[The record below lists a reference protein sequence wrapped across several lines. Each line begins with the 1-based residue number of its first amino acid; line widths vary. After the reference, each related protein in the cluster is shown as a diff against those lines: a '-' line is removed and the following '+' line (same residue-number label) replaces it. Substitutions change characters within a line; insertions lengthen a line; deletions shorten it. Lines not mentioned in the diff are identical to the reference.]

1 MESFGV
7 RSPFYKKMKLLI
19 AYDGSAFAD
28 AAIED
33 LTRAGLPSEA
43 EAMVMSITDAWELPE
58 IVDRVSQQGG
68 RISKEN
74 SEVIQNHLQQVIANT
89 EVLAESA
96 SARLRTMFPG
106 WNVTSEARTGKPAW
120 ELIKHADDWEPDL
133 IVMGSHGRG
142 FVGRAVLGSV
152 SMKVL
157 HEARCSVRIAREGRP
172 DAGPN
177 RVLVAVDGSENSEL
191 CVETVAARSWD
202 ENAEF
207 RIITADDDPA
217 SRPEISALDAV
228 PEGFEDS
235 DEAKQWM
242 ERVITG
248 PGRKMKNAGLNTSQY
263 CRWGDARRV
272 ILDEAEE
279 WNADS
284 IFIGARGLS
293 RFKRLLIGSVSAA
306 VASRAK
312 CSVEVVR
319 ISK

>member
-1 MESFGV
+1 
-7 RSPFYKKMKLLI
+7 MKLLI

-28 AAIED
+28 AAIDD
-33 LTRAGLPSEA
+33 LTKAGLPAAA
-43 EAMVMSITDAWELPE
+43 EAVVMSITDAWELPE
-58 IVDRVSQQGG
+58 IVSRVAQQGG

-74 SEVIQNHLQQVIANT
+74 SEVIQNHLQQVITNT

-96 SARLRTMFPG
+96 SARIRSLFPG
-106 WNVTSEARTGKPAW
+106 WKVTSEARTGKPAW
-120 ELIKHADDWEPDL
+120 EIIKYSDDWRPDL

-157 HEARCSVRIAREGRP
+157 HEATCSVRIAREGKSGE
-172 DAGPN
+172 GPN
-177 RVLVAVDGSENSEL
+177 RILVAVDGSENADF
-191 CVETVAARSWD
+191 CVETVTSRNWD
-202 ENAEF
+202 EDAEF

-235 DEAKQWM
+235 EEAIQWM

-248 PGRKMKNAGLNTSQY
+248 PGRKMKNAGLRTSQY

-272 ILDEAEE
+272 ILDEAEVWE
-279 WNADS
+279 ADS

-306 VASRAK
+306 VASKAK
-312 CSVEVVR
+312 CSVEIVR
-319 ISK
+319 RSD